1 MCKNGYFWKDVIFQQ
16 ILITL
21 SWNWQS
27 HIVFSHYGPHEVF
40 WYLNVGLAA
49 PTYFLSTITSPR
61 GWQFMNFG
69 SLNVTSN
76 DCISFHY
83 VGNSWILDHSMLH
96 QMIVFLSI
104 MLVNSW
110 ILDHEFWIINV
121 TLNDCISFHYGH
133 VLGKC
138 WMCKNGY
145 FWKDVI
151 FQQILITLS
160 WNWQSHIVFS
170 HYGPHEVFWY
180 LNVGLAAPTYFLST
194 ITSPRGWQF
203 MNFGSLNVTSN
214 DCISFHYVGNSW
226 ILDHS
231 TLHQMIVFISIMLA
245 IHEFWITQCYIKWL
259 YFFPLCWQ
267 FMNFGSLKIVFHEIF
282 HYHSMLLVIHEF
294 WIIQCYLKW
303 FVFLSIMDMFLANV
317 GCVKMAIFEKM

>member
-1 MCKNGYFWKDVIFQQ
+1 
-16 ILITL
+16 
-21 SWNWQS
+21 
-27 HIVFSHYGPHEVF
+27 
-40 WYLNVGLAA
+40 
-49 PTYFLSTITSPR
+49 
-61 GWQFMNFG
+61 
-69 SLNVTSN
+69 
-76 DCISFHY
+76 
-83 VGNSWILDHSMLH
+83 
-96 QMIVFLSI
+96 MI
-104 MLVNSW
+104 
-110 ILDHEFWIINV
+110 
-121 TLNDCISFHYGH
+121 CISFHYGH

-231 TLHQMIVFISIMLA
+231 MLHQMIVFLSIMLA
-245 IHEFWITQCYIKWL
+245 IHEFWITQDCISFHYVGHSWILDNVTL
-259 YFFPLCWQ
+259 YFFPLWTCSWQ
-267 FMNFGSLKIVFHEIF
+267 I
-282 HYHSMLLVIHEF
+282 
-294 WIIQCYLKW
+294 
-303 FVFLSIMDMFLANV
+303 

>member
-1 MCKNGYFWKDVIFQQ
+1 
-16 ILITL
+16 
-21 SWNWQS
+21 
-27 HIVFSHYGPHEVF
+27 
-40 WYLNVGLAA
+40 
-49 PTYFLSTITSPR
+49 
-61 GWQFMNFG
+61 
-69 SLNVTSN
+69 
-76 DCISFHY
+76 
-83 VGNSWILDHSMLH
+83 
-96 QMIVFLSI
+96 MI
-104 MLVNSW
+104 
-110 ILDHEFWIINV
+110 
-121 TLNDCISFHYGH
+121 CISFHYGH

-214 DCISFHYVGNSW
+214 DCISFHYVA
-226 ILDHS
+226 IHA
-231 TLHQMIVFISIMLA
+231 IVFLSWNFGSL
-245 IHEFWITQCYIKWL
+245 KWFTSNDCI

-267 FMNFGSLKIVFHEIF
+267 FMNFGSLKIVFLSI
-282 HYHSMLLVIHEF
+282 MLVIHEF

>member
-1 MCKNGYFWKDVIFQQ
+1 
-16 ILITL
+16 
-21 SWNWQS
+21 
-27 HIVFSHYGPHEVF
+27 
-40 WYLNVGLAA
+40 
-49 PTYFLSTITSPR
+49 
-61 GWQFMNFG
+61 
-69 SLNVTSN
+69 
-76 DCISFHY
+76 
-83 VGNSWILDHSMLH
+83 
-96 QMIVFLSI
+96 MI
-104 MLVNSW
+104 
-110 ILDHEFWIINV
+110 
-121 TLNDCISFHYGH
+121 CISFHYGH

-203 MNFGSLNVTSN
+203 MNGSLNFKWLYFFPLCWQFMNFGSLNVTSN

-231 TLHQMIVFISIMLA
+231 MIVFLSIMLA
-245 IHEFWITQCYIKWL
+245 IHEFWIMLHHDCI
-259 YFFPLCWQ
+259 
-267 FMNFGSLKIVFHEIF
+267 SF
-282 HYHSMLLVIHEF
+282 HYIHEF
-294 WIIQCYLKW
+294 WII
-303 FVFLSIMDMFLANV
+303 
-317 GCVKMAIFEKM
+317 

>member
-1 MCKNGYFWKDVIFQQ
+1 
-16 ILITL
+16 
-21 SWNWQS
+21 
-27 HIVFSHYGPHEVF
+27 
-40 WYLNVGLAA
+40 
-49 PTYFLSTITSPR
+49 
-61 GWQFMNFG
+61 
-69 SLNVTSN
+69 
-76 DCISFHY
+76 
-83 VGNSWILDHSMLH
+83 
-96 QMIVFLSI
+96 MI
-104 MLVNSW
+104 
-110 ILDHEFWIINV
+110 
-121 TLNDCISFHYGH
+121 CISFHYGH

-231 TLHQMIVFISIMLA
+231 MLHQMIVFLSIT
-245 IHEFWITQCYIKWL
+245 IHEFWNSRL
-259 YFFPLCWQ
+259 YFFPLCWS
-267 FMNFGSLKIVFHEIF
+267 FMNFGSF
-282 HYHSMLLVIHEF
+282 
-294 WIIQCYLKW
+294 
-303 FVFLSIMDMFLANV
+303 NV
-317 GCVKMAIFEKM
+317 TLNDLYFFPLWTCSWQIGCVKMAIFEKM

>member
-1 MCKNGYFWKDVIFQQ
+1 MKLTEPYCVFTLWTPWGLLIFKCWISCTNLLPIYNYLSKRMTIHEFWITQRYIKWLYFF
-16 ILITL
+16 
-21 SWNWQS
+21 
-27 HIVFSHYGPHEVF
+27 HYV
-40 WYLNVGLAA
+40 
-49 PTYFLSTITSPR
+49 
-61 GWQFMNFG
+61 
-69 SLNVTSN
+69 

-83 VGNSWILDHSMLH
+83 VGNSWILDMF
-96 QMIVFLSI
+96 QC
-104 MLVNSW
+104 W
-110 ILDHEFWIINV
+110 

-231 TLHQMIVFISIMLA
+231 ML
-245 IHEFWITQCYIKWL
+245 
-259 YFFPLCWQ
+259 P
-267 FMNFGSLKIVFHEIF
+267 
-282 HYHSMLLVIHEF
+282 
-294 WIIQCYLKW
+294 
-303 FVFLSIMDMFLANV
+303 
-317 GCVKMAIFEKM
+317 